1 MQDWAVFDPDAGIV
15 SMTLQ
20 LIVIM
25 AMCCILVT
33 VPIDQFRDAS
43 RLDCP
48 LVHLLCVLDFVALLQ
63 VGRLGPFFSLGA
75 AACMELL
82 SHWLLKRKAGQSDG
96 HEEKKEDE
104 KHG

>member
-1 MQDWAVFDPDAGIV
+1 MQDWAVFDPDAGVV
-15 SMTLQ
+15 SVTLQ
-20 LIVIM
+20 VIVIM
-25 AMCCILVT
+25 AICCILVT

-43 RLDCP
+43 RLNCP

-75 AACMELL
+75 AAGMELL
-82 SHWLLKRKAGQSDG
+82 SHWLLKRKAGKSG
-96 HEEKKEDE
+96 GSGEEREDE